1 MLKLNLIHTG
11 AFLGI
16 VLFIGYGLGRVV
28 RPLESLNIPAPVV
41 GGLVI
46 ALMTLKLWELAGLM
60 LPLFIILLGQ
70 IVLVGSAALLAAY
83 PSMGRN
89 YQAAVISGGF
99 CGFMMGTTANAMTS
113 MQTIVERYG
122 RSRHAFLVVSM
133 VGAFFIDFT
142 NAVIITIFMNI
153 FK

>member
-11 AFLGI
+11 AFSGI

-70 IVLVGSAALLAAY
+70 IVLWARP
-83 PSMGRN
+83 PS
-89 YQAAVISGGF
+89 S
-99 CGFMMGTTANAMTS
+99 
-113 MQTIVERYG
+113 
-122 RSRHAFLVVSM
+122 RSTRRWAGIM
-133 VGAFFIDFT
+133 
-142 NAVIITIFMNI
+142 
-153 FK
+153 KRR